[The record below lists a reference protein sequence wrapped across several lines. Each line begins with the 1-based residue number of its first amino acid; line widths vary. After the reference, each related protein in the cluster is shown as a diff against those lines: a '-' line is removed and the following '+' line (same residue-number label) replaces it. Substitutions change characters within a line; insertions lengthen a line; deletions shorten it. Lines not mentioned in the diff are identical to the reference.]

1 MTRLLAELKRRKVV
15 RVAVVYAATA
25 FAVLQ
30 AADIVLPRMGVP
42 DWVMNLV
49 VALLVLGFPIAL
61 VLAWALEV
69 TPDGIRRTEAT
80 AVERSTAATPALLGK
95 RTVFV
100 SALLVVL
107 GLGIGAGWFLRPA
120 ATPDGTP
127 AAEPAGLPAATAPV
141 DTDKSIAVL
150 PFSDFSPGGDQG
162 WFADGLAEEILNA
175 LARTPDLKVASRTAS
190 FAFRDTAQSPA
201 EIGAA
206 LNVAHI
212 LEGSVRRA
220 ADQIRVTVQ
229 LIRTGDGYHLWSENF
244 DGSIEDAIAIQ
255 EQIAFQIARALETA
269 MDPEALAE
277 MLDAGTRS
285 VEAWEA
291 LLKAQALLE
300 QASIPLAPSDV
311 EQILGA
317 ASRAIEID
325 PGFSRAHGY
334 LAAFWRNQMTP
345 VSGVYNATDLAP
357 AEIRANYD
365 RYIQNAIREARSEAE
380 RLAYQADRAVVH
392 VRYAD
397 RMDYLRRAV
406 ALRPEQADIHVEL
419 GRALIEAGDYEEAR
433 EVLLQALELGRG
445 TAAELQTVYQFLHRV
460 GPDAA
465 LPLVERALAAD
476 PGSQQVLYQGHRAML
491 YAGQVERAAELA
503 RALVLRDPDS
513 EFSTILQVR
522 QACAEGRNED
532 AAAIYERVDGDLIRW
547 LLLKTLGRDAEARE
561 FLRPLDTPD
570 RLFSLSTYLAY
581 TYFDPTDYP
590 LLADTLARQG
600 IERPPP
606 RPIPFACKPAMEATA
621 Q

>member
-1 MTRLLAELKRRKVV
+1 VTRLFAELKRRKVV
-15 RVAVVYAATA
+15 RVAVVYAATG
-25 FAVLQ
+25 FAVLE
-30 AADIVLPRMGVP
+30 AADLLLPRMGLP
-42 DWVMNLV
+42 DWVMNLL
-49 VALLVLGFPIAL
+49 VALVVLGFPIAL
-61 VLAWALEV
+61 VLGWALEL
-69 TPDGIRRTEAT
+69 TPDGIKRTESSPA
-80 AVERSTAATPALLGK
+80 ESGTAAMPALLSK
-95 RTVFV
+95 RTVFA

-107 GLGIGAGWFLRPA
+107 GLGIGAGWFLRPV
-120 ATPDGTP
+120 GTP
-127 AAEPAGLPAATAPV
+127 ETTPAVDSVAAPAAV
-141 DTDKSIAVL
+141 DADKSIAVL

-190 FAFRDTAQSPA
+190 FAFRDTTQLPA
-201 EIGAA
+201 EIGAT

-229 LIRTGDGYHLWSENF
+229 LIRTSDGYHTWSENF
-244 DGSIEDAIAIQ
+244 DGSMEDAIAIQ

-291 LLKAQALLE
+291 LLRAQSVAE
-300 QASIPLAPSDV
+300 RARRGARDDV
-311 EQILGA
+311 EPVL
-317 ASRAIEID
+317 ASVRHAIEID
-325 PGFSRAHGY
+325 PEFSRAH
-334 LAAFWRNQMTP
+334 AFMATFWRNQMTP
-345 VSGVYNATDLAP
+345 VSAGYDLTDLAP

-365 RYIQNAIREARSEAE
+365 KHIEDAIRTAHSEAE
-380 RLAYQADRAVVH
+380 RLAYEADRAWVH

-397 RMDYLRRAV
+397 RINYLRQAA
-406 ALRPEQADIHVEL
+406 ALRPEQADIHIDF
-419 GRALIEAGDYEEAR
+419 GRALIAVGAYAEAR
-433 EVLLQALELGRG
+433 DVLLRAAELGRG
-445 TAAELQTVYQFLHRV
+445 TGPELQVVYQFLHRV
-460 GPDAA
+460 DPEAA

-476 PGSQQVLYQGHRAML
+476 PGSRQVLYQGHRALL
-491 YAGQVERAAELA
+491 YAGQIDRAAQLA
-503 RALVLRDPDS
+503 DAFALRDPDS
-513 EFSTILQVR
+513 GFSTVMQVR

-532 AAAIYERVDGDLIRW
+532 AAAIYERVEGDVVQW
-547 LLLKTLGRDAEARE
+547 LMLKTLGRDAEARE
-561 FLRPLDTPD
+561 LLRPLDTPD

-590 LLADTLARQG
+590 LLAETLARQG

-606 RPIPFACKPAMEATA
+606 RPIPFACKPAVEGTA

>member
-1 MTRLLAELKRRKVV
+1 MSFFGELKRRKVV

-30 AADIVLPRMGVP
+30 AADIMLPRMGVP

-69 TPDGIRRTEAT
+69 TPEGIRRTEAS
-80 AVERSTAATPALLGK
+80 AVESSNAKTPALLGK
-95 RTVFV
+95 RTVFF

-107 GLGIGAGWFLRPA
+107 GIGIGAGWFLRPA
-120 ATPDGTP
+120 TTPDAAP
-127 AAEPAGLPAATAPV
+127 AAESAGPPAATKPA

-291 LLKAQALLE
+291 LLKAQALVE
-300 QASIPLAPSDV
+300 QAPIPLAPGDV
-311 EQILGA
+311 EQILAGA
-317 ASRAIEID
+317 RRAIEID
-325 PGFSRAHGY
+325 PGFSRAHAF

-345 VSGVYNATDLAP
+345 VSGAFDATDLAP

-365 RYIQNAIREARSEAE
+365 RHIEIAIREARSDAE
-380 RLAYQADRAVVH
+380 RLAYQADRAGVH

-397 RMDYLRRAV
+397 RMNYLRQAV
-406 ALRPEQADIHVEL
+406 ALRPEQADIHLEF
-419 GRALIEAGDYEEAR
+419 GRALIEVGAYEEAR
-433 EVLLQALELGRG
+433 DMLLKAAELGRG

-476 PGSQQVLYQGHRAML
+476 PGSSQVIYQGHRALL
-491 YAGQVERAAELA
+491 YAGQVDRAAPLA
-503 RALVLRDPDS
+503 RAYALREPDS
-513 EFSTILQVR
+513 EFNTLMQMR

-532 AAAIYERVDGDLIRW
+532 AAAIYARADGDLVRW
-547 LLLKTLGRDAEARE
+547 LLLKTLGRDDEARE

-600 IERPPP
+600 IQRPPP
-606 RPIPFACKPAMEATA
+606 QPIPFACGRRGGNP
-621 Q
+621 

>member
-1 MTRLLAELKRRKVV
+1 MSLIAELKRRKVV

-25 FAVLQ
+25 FAVLE
-30 AADIVLPRMGVP
+30 AADLLLPRMGLP
-42 DWVMNLV
+42 DWVMNLM
-49 VALLVLGFPIAL
+49 VALVVLGFPIAL
-61 VLAWALEV
+61 VLGWALEL
-69 TPDGIRRTEAT
+69 TPGGIKRTEARP
-80 AVERSTAATPALLGK
+80 AESSPAPTPALLSK
-95 RTVFV
+95 RTVFASV
-100 SALLVVL
+100 LLVVL

-127 AAEPAGLPAATAPV
+127 AADSAAAPAGTTAV
-141 DTDKSIAVL
+141 DADKSIAVL

-291 LLKAQALLE
+291 LLKAQALVE
-300 QASIPLAPSDV
+300 QASIPLAPDDV
-311 EQILGA
+311 EQILA
-317 ASRAIEID
+317 AAGRAIEID

-345 VSGVYNATDLAP
+345 VSGAYDATDLAP

-365 RYIQNAIREARSEAE
+365 RHIEVAIREARSEAE
-380 RLAYQADRAVVH
+380 RLAYQADRAWVH

-397 RMDYLRRAV
+397 RMNYLRQAV
-406 ALRPEQADIHVEL
+406 ALRPGQADIHLEF

-433 EVLLQALELGRG
+433 EALLQAAELGRG
-445 TAAELQTVYQFLHRV
+445 TAAELQNVYQFLHRV

-476 PGSQQVLYQGHRAML
+476 PGSSQVIYQGHRALL
-491 YAGQVERAAELA
+491 YAGQVDRAAQLA
-503 RALVLRDPDS
+503 RVYALRDPDS
-513 EFSTILQVR
+513 EFNTLMQVR
-522 QACAEGRNED
+522 QACAEGRDED
-532 AAAIYERVDGDLIRW
+532 AAAIYARVEGDLIRW

-561 FLRPLDTPD
+561 LLRPLDTPD

-590 LLADTLARQG
+590 LLADTLGRQG

-606 RPIPFACKPAMEATA
+606 KPIPFACKPAVGGDP